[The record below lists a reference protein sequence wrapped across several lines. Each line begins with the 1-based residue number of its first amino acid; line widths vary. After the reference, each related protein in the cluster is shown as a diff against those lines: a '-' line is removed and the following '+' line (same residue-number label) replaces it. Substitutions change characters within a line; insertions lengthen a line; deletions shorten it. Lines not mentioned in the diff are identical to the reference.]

1 MTDGISWWDTER
13 EGKIWG
19 GGREKEGGSRM
30 KGENSLNTFILGSK
44 TLVHDFGGTK
54 CIPNTALMFVIFG
67 KYLSFVHS
75 EKILPT
81 KSVAISLIVP
91 VLLE

>member
-1 MTDGISWWDTER
+1 MIDGISWWDIER

-30 KGENSLNTFILGSK
+30 KGENFFNIFILGFK
-44 TLVHDFGGTK
+44 ILVYDFGGIK
-54 CIPNTALMFVIFG
+54 CILNIVLMFVIFG
-67 KYLSFVHS
+67 KYLFFVYF
-75 EKILPT
+75 EKIFFI
-81 KSVAISLIVP
+81 KFVVISLIVF